1 MRTLGFF
8 FVFCL
13 CVQGWAQTPCQEL
26 YADDPFPRDIVNQV
40 LERFRVPAEEWEG
53 INRALV
59 RQKPLIKV
67 QIQQKAAT
75 LKRNPFNPPEQKV
88 VIGAITREA
97 MIESFGF
104 VLRQHGVK
112 ETRQIYE
119 MFDAIEDVKASRIW
133 NCLRGS

>member
-1 MRTLGFF
+1 MRTLGFL
-8 FVFCL
+8 FVL
-13 CVQGWAQTPCQEL
+13 CVCVQCWAQTPCQEL

-75 LKRNPFNPPEQKV
+75 LERNPFNPPEQKV
-88 VIGAITREA
+88 VIGAITREV

-104 VLRQHGVK
+104 VLRQHARKCGPWSEHV
-112 ETRQIYE
+112 
-119 MFDAIEDVKASRIW
+119 
-133 NCLRGS
+133 